1 MDNKEEK
8 LKVVFQPGCFDDFE
22 GTQEELDEFVKE
34 IQEMFENMT
43 PEELKAQSHEIQL
56 EDLTEEFEDD
66 AEAIELLNHLAITDE
81 RKLH

>member
-22 GTQEELDEFVKE
+22 GTQEELDEVVKE
-34 IQEMFENMT
+34 IQEMFENMS
-43 PEELKAQSHEIQL
+43 P
-56 EDLTEEFEDD
+56 EEFEEQGQEISLESLAESLDND
-66 AEAIELLNHLAITDE
+66 PEAIEFMKRLAGINE

>member
-8 LKVVFQPGCFDDFE
+8 LKVVFQPGCFDDFG

-34 IQEMFENMT
+34 IQEMFENMS
-43 PEELKAQSHEIQL
+43 P
-56 EDLTEEFEDD
+56 EEFEEQGQEISLESLAESLDND
-66 AEAIELLNHLAITDE
+66 PEAIKFMKRLAGINE